1 MAEKAGWIFLLR
13 KSNLPLAYR
22 PFPAARIG
30 RYDAK
35 FLKNELA
42 NEFFFTFLTKENS
55 KKERDKYLHQ
65 PFFLKFVGRNV
76 TSPKQD

>member
-1 MAEKAGWIFLLR
+1 MDFLLR
-13 KSNLPLAYR
+13 KSNLPLAYW
-22 PFPAARIG
+22 PFTPARIG
-30 RYDAK
+30 HYDAK
-35 FLKNELA
+35 FLKNELVGA
-42 NEFFFTFLTKENS
+42 FFTFLTKENS

>member
-1 MAEKAGWIFLLR
+1 MVKKAGWFFLLR
-13 KSNLPLAYR
+13 TSNLPLAYWL
-22 PFPAARIG
+22 FPAARIG
-30 RYDAK
+30 HYDAK
-35 FLKNELA
+35 SHKKELA
-42 NEFFFTFLTKENS
+42 NQFFTFLTKENS

>member
-1 MAEKAGWIFLLR
+1 MVKKAGWIFLLR

-22 PFPAARIG
+22 ALPAARIS

-35 FLKNELA
+35 FPKKELA
-42 NEFFFTFLTKENS
+42 GALFTFLTKGKS

>member
-1 MAEKAGWIFLLR
+1 MPKAGWIFLLR
-13 KSNLPLAYR
+13 MSNLPLAYR
-22 PFPAARIG
+22 SFPAVKIG

-35 FLKNELA
+35 SPKKEQA
-42 NEFFFTFLTKENS
+42 NQFFSFLTKENS

-76 TSPKQD
+76 TTLKHD

>member
-1 MAEKAGWIFLLR
+1 MVKKAGWFFLLR
-13 KSNLPLAYR
+13 TSNLPLAYR
-22 PFPAARIG
+22 PFTPATIG
-30 RYDAK
+30 RNDAK
-35 FLKNELA
+35 SPKKEQANEL
-42 NEFFFTFLTKENS
+42 FTFLTKGKP

>member
-1 MAEKAGWIFLLR
+1 MPKAGWIFLLR

-30 RYDAK
+30 HYDAK
-35 FLKNELA
+35 SPKKELA
-42 NEFFFTFLTKENS
+42 NEFFTFLTKENS
-55 KKERDKYLHQ
+55 KKGRDKYLHQ

-76 TSPKQD
+76 TSSKQD

>member
-1 MAEKAGWIFLLR
+1 MAEKAGWIFLLWN
-13 KSNLPLAYR
+13 SNLPFAYR
-22 PFPAARIG
+22 AFPPARIG

-35 FLKNELA
+35 SPKKEQAEALFA
-42 NEFFFTFLTKENS
+42 FLTKGNS

-65 PFFLKFVGRNV
+65 PFFFKFVGRNV

>member
-1 MAEKAGWIFLLR
+1 MPKAGWIFLLR

-22 PFPAARIG
+22 PFPAARIS
-30 RYDAK
+30 RYDVK
-35 FLKNELA
+35 SPKNELA
-42 NEFFFTFLTKENS
+42 NEFFTFLTKGNS

>member
-1 MAEKAGWIFLLR
+1 MPKVKTYTPASVGVFFIFPFLL
-13 KSNLPLAYR
+13 S
-22 PFPAARIG
+22 FIG

-35 FLKNELA
+35 SPKKELA
-42 NEFFFTFLTKENS
+42 EMFFTFLTKENS

-76 TSPKQD
+76 TSPK

>member
-1 MAEKAGWIFLLR
+1 MTEKAGWIFLLW

-22 PFPAARIG
+22 LFPAARIG

-35 FLKNELA
+35 SPKKELA
-42 NEFFFTFLTKENS
+42 EALFTFLTKGNS
-55 KKERDKYLHQ
+55 KKGRDKYLHQ